1 LLAEDSISTSVVKHG
16 EVTVLSV
23 GGEIDLV
30 TCAAFEA
37 AILNVVADKPSAIV
51 LDLSEISFF
60 SSAGISA
67 LIEAHEQ
74 VGSERQFAVV
84 AAGPIT
90 GRILEIL
97 ELKNLFDIHET
108 LEAALAAVQAGE
120 GRP

>member
-1 LLAEDSISTSVVKHG
+1 MLAEDAISTSVVKRG

-37 AILNVVADKPSAIV
+37 AILNVVADEPAAIV

-74 VGSERQFAVV
+74 VGSGHQFAVV

-97 ELKNLFDIHET
+97 ELKNLFDIYET
-108 LEAALAAVQAGE
+108 LEAALSGVQAGE